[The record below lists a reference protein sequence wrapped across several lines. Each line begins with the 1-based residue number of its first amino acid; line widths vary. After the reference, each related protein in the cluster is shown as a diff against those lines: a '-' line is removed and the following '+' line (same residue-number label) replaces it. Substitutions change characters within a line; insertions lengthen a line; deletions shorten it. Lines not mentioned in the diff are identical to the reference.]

1 MTFDSLR
8 IDSRCLQYLKSHN
21 ITEPTPIQQL
31 AIPVAAEGHDLVA
44 IAQTGTGKTL
54 AFGLPALSRLAELPR
69 GTTGMLILA
78 PTRELVQQVHDVV
91 APLAK
96 LLKLTTA
103 CVYGGVGFTAQE
115 QALRKGASI
124 VVACPGRLLDH
135 MQRKNTNFS
144 KLSIL
149 VLDEADRMLDMGFMP
164 DIKRILSQLPR
175 ERQTMMFSATFPSE
189 IAGLANNMM
198 RNPQRVETSPVV
210 KAADAVRQLVYT
222 VALADKV
229 ELTKHI
235 LAKEEVGSTIIFV
248 RTKRAAD
255 RLATVLDRAAFH
267 VDCIHGG
274 QSQNRRK
281 SAIDGFRTGH
291 FRILVATDVAARGL
305 DIKGVSHVINY
316 DIPATPDDYIHRIGR
331 TARASATGDAI
342 TFVTPEDAG
351 ELRCIEKVLNKKI
364 DRESWKGVII
374 EDPKPKAFSLS
385 GRGGRRRMAST
396 GGRSW

>member
-8 IDSRCLQYLKSHN
+8 VDTRCLQYLKSNN
-21 ITEPTPIQQL
+21 ITNPTPIQQL
-31 AIPVAAEGHDLVA
+31 AIPVALEGHDLVA

-54 AFGLPALSRLAELPR
+54 GFGLPALTKLAELPR
-69 GTTGMLILA
+69 GATGMLILA
-78 PTRELVQQVHDVV
+78 PTRELVQQVYDVLN
-91 APLAK
+91 PLAK

-189 IAGLANNMM
+189 IANLANNMM
-198 RNPQRVETSPVV
+198 RNPKRVETSPVV

-222 VALADKV
+222 VAPTDKV

-235 LAKEEVGSTIIFV
+235 LKKDEVESTLIFV
-248 RTKRAAD
+248 RTKRSAD
-255 RLATVLDRAAFH
+255 RLATVLDRAGFP

-281 SAIDGFRTGH
+281 SAIDGFRAGE

-305 DIKGVSHVINY
+305 DIRGITHVVNY

-331 TARASATGDAI
+331 TARASASGDAI
-342 TFVTPEDAG
+342 TFVTPEDGG

-364 DRESWKGVII
+364 DRESWNGMIL
-374 EDPKPKAFSLS
+374 EEPKPKVFSLA
-385 GRGGRRRMAST
+385 GRGGRRRMATSN
-396 GGRSW
+396 GRSW